1 MHIFCTVSA
10 KRIKCNCIYVADK
23 PEKRFIFEIDGFK
36 ICVKTNCGLSI
47 FFYWLIEKCTNGTN
61 IESEKWGKSR
71 ICTEI
76 FGHFS
81 TGILHCNHQFAFEW
95 NGKETFFIK
104 IKFLIRFNS
113 EVIEMKT

>member
-10 KRIKCNCIYVADK
+10 KRIKCNCIYIADK

-76 FGHFS
+76 FGHFEVPAYYIVIINLLS
-81 TGILHCNHQFAFEW
+81 NGTEKKRFLLKLNFWFGSIL
-95 NGKETFFIK
+95 K
-104 IKFLIRFNS
+104 
-113 EVIEMKT
+113 